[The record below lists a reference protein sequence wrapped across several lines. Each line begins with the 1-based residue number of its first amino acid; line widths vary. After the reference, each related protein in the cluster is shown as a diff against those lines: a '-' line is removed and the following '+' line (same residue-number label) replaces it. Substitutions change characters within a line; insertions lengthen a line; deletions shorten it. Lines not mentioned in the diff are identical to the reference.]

1 MYVGWLLLSLVLFP
15 KFLSILLVVSI
26 APQRIHSFGHC
37 RHWMAV
43 RVMDTDVTH
52 RSPETATVGSLC
64 EVLLSSVQTTA
75 MDVTAF
81 VRRCR
86 SARADL
92 APTTRE
98 LSELHMVL
106 ALLGGDHESQGGGGG
121 PAGARKKGGTRIP
134 KELQA
139 HLRPVLTTCIAAVLR
154 IDGILRQHG
163 NDEGEDTPKW
173 TAQARDEVRDLGRVL
188 GTCRGVLGLV
198 SDLVSILASSGSQGV
213 TPDGL
218 RLPDILGQLHNLL
231 RSSSSSALTTSQSQ
245 SSNATLAG
253 QQHQTLQAHLGHII
267 AYAETLAKSKD
278 WEKAARALDE
288 AQEKTAAAAEKEEVR
303 GSIPVT
309 APLRKIPGSTS
320 KATTTTQDA
329 GGMGDNFIVL
339 NRGFENFLVRED
351 GGGRR
356 CSASL
361 LFAPTHRGPEPGSL
375 MAGGPSTGMMIMDGA
390 GLPGMS
396 GTNHSLQPVVQGS
409 TTTANPR
416 QHLGRR
422 TSSVIY
428 TTEKEVAM
436 PMPRDEVTEEALA
449 FAQVP
454 VHVLGR
460 LSLNLVGHVY
470 TGNNNHSPGQGNVS
484 GGSSSA
490 DQTSYYNHSL
500 LTVRTDEGCFDDG
513 ASART
518 SDAGSLHDG
527 DLQFSQLDLSKPAP
541 PPGAVSMSMS
551 ISQPLPLA
559 SPPSSQTTTTLV
571 SRTPLFASQ
580 ITIPASSSSQQPLP
594 PPLALPPTQPL
605 LPLPLPL
612 PPSSSSQQQALPAM
626 LTSTPAATSQP
637 RPRPRPPPQPLQN
650 SGSSSSNNPPEP
662 GQQAPPPHHQ
672 QHHDERAA
680 PTNVQSRSA
689 SAPLVY
695 YGPPPPPPAPS
706 EGHRHGLREM
716 RSTSTMNTHA
726 FMTAAMMNTQKPL
739 PRTPLVYIPTY
750 PGPFVKTK
758 AVVVGNFSCGKT
770 CLIT

>member
-15 KFLSILLVVSI
+15 KFYSILLVVSV

-52 RSPETATVGSLC
+52 RSPETASIGSLC
-64 EVLLSSVQTTA
+64 QALASSVQTTV

-92 APTTRE
+92 ALATRE

-106 ALLGGDHESQGGGGG
+106 ALLGGDHESRGGG
-121 PAGARKKGGTRIP
+121 PAGRQKGARIP

-163 NDEGEDTPKW
+163 SGAEGEGTPEW
-173 TAQARDEVRDLGRVL
+173 TAQARDEVRDLERSL

-198 SDLVSILASSGSQGV
+198 SDLVSILASSGSQEGV

-231 RSSSSSALTTSQSQ
+231 RSSSS
-245 SSNATLAG
+245 TLAG

-278 WEKAARALDE
+278 WEKAAKSLDD
-288 AQEKTAAAAEKEEVR
+288 AQEKTAAAEKEEVR
-303 GSIPVT
+303 GSIPVM
-309 APLRKIPGSTS
+309 APLRRIPGSTS
-320 KATTTTQDA
+320 RAVTTTTQDA
-329 GGMGDNFIVL
+329 GGMGDSFIVL

-409 TTTANPR
+409 TTQANPR
-416 QHLGRR
+416 KHLGRR

-428 TTEKEVAM
+428 TTEKEVAI
-436 PMPRDEVTEEALA
+436 PVPRDEVTDEALA

-470 TGNNNHSPGQGNVS
+470 TGNKNHSPGQGNVS

-541 PPGAVSMSMS
+541 PSGAVSMS

-580 ITIPASSSSQQPLP
+580 ITIPASSSSQQQPLP

-605 LPLPLPL
+605 PPLPL
-612 PPSSSSQQQALPAM
+612 PPSSSSQQPALPAV

-637 RPRPRPPPQPLQN
+637 RPRPRPSPQPLQS
-650 SGSSSSNNPPEP
+650 SGSSNNNPPEP
-662 GQQAPPPHHQ
+662 GQQAPPPHHH
-672 QHHDERAA
+672 QHQHRDERVA

-695 YGPPPPPPAPS
+695 YGPPPPPPAPPG
-706 EGHRHGLREM
+706 GHHHGLREM

-726 FMTAAMMNTQKPL
+726 FMTAAMNAQKPL
-739 PRTPLVYIPTY
+739 PRTPLMCIPTY

-770 CLIT
+770 YLIT

>member
-1 MYVGWLLLSLVLFP
+1 MYVDWLLLSLVLFP
-15 KFLSILLVVSI
+15 KFYSILLVVSV
-26 APQRIHSFGHC
+26 APQRIHSFGHF
-37 RHWMAV
+37 REYWMAV

-64 EVLLSSVQTTA
+64 QALLSSVQTTA

-92 APTTRE
+92 APATRE

-106 ALLGGDHESQGGGGG
+106 ALLGGDHESRGGG
-121 PAGARKKGGTRIP
+121 PAGRKKGARILE
-134 KELQA
+134 ELQA
-139 HLRPVLTTCIAAVLR
+139 HLRPVLASCIAAVLR

-163 NDEGEDTPKW
+163 GSDEGEDEGTPMW
-173 TAQARDEVRDLGRVL
+173 TARARDEVRDLGRAL

-253 QQHQTLQAHLGHII
+253 QQHQTLQVHLGHII

-278 WEKAARALDE
+278 WEKATRALDE

-309 APLRKIPGSTS
+309 APLRRIPGSTS
-320 KATTTTQDA
+320 RAVTTTTQDA

-361 LFAPTHRGPEPGSL
+361 LFAPTHRRPEPGSL
-375 MAGGPSTGMMIMDGA
+375 MAGGPSTGMMVMDGA

-409 TTTANPR
+409 TTQANPR
-416 QHLGRR
+416 KHLGRR

-436 PMPRDEVTEEALA
+436 PVPRDEVTDEALA

-470 TGNNNHSPGQGNVS
+470 TGTNDHSPGQGNVS

-500 LTVRTDEGCFDDG
+500 LTVRTDEGYFDDG
-513 ASART
+513 ASARM

-551 ISQPLPLA
+551 MASQPLPLPLPA
-559 SPPSSQTTTTLV
+559 PSSQTTTTLV
-571 SRTPLFASQ
+571 SQTPLIASQ
-580 ITIPASSSSQQPLP
+580 ITIPAQQALP

-605 LPLPLPL
+605 PPLPL
-612 PPSSSSQQQALPAM
+612 PPSSSSQQQALLAV

-637 RPRPRPPPQPLQN
+637 RPRPRPPPQPLQS
-650 SGSSSSNNPPEP
+650 SGSSSNNPPEP
-662 GQQAPPPHHQ
+662 GQQAPPPQH
-672 QHHDERAA
+672 HHDERVA

-695 YGPPPPPPAPS
+695 YGPPPPPPAPPG
-706 EGHRHGLREM
+706 GHHHGLREM

-726 FMTAAMMNTQKPL
+726 FMTAAMNTQKPL